1 VERASIGVNIMT
13 NWMMYSLV
21 VLVLWGLTGITQK
34 LSTNHTS
41 VSLTFLTY
49 AAGYVPLSALL
60 MWKEPMNWRISALAW
75 FLGILSG
82 TLNALGSMTIF
93 AACRN
98 GGKASIVTLLAA
110 LYPAVTIAMA
120 VPLLHERIQLRE
132 IGATALAITAAAAL
146 SYEKQ

>member
-1 VERASIGVNIMT
+1 MAT
-13 NWMMYSLV
+13 WMSYSLV

-34 LSTNHTS
+34 LATNHNS

-49 AAGYVPLSALL
+49 AVAYAPVAALL
-60 MWKEPMNWRISALAW
+60 LWKEPMNWRMPATAW

-82 TLNALGSMTIF
+82 MLNAFGSLTIF

-98 GGKASIVTLLAA
+98 GGKASVVTLLAA
-110 LYPAVTIAMA
+110 LYPVLTIAIA

-132 IGATALAITAAAAL
+132 IAAIVMAIAAAVAL
-146 SYEKQ
+146 SYETRPSQTS